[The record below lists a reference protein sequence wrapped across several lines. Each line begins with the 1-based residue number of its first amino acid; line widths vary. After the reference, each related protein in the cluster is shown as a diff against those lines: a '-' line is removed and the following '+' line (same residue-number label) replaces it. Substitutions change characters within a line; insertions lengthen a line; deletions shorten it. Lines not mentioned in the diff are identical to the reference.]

1 MFKTTF
7 VKLPP
12 KIISYRNFKHYDKN
26 KFINELV
33 GNLFKEGIYDYDKFE
48 EIFQQT
54 FEKIAPLKRNIIRGN
69 NKPFMTKDLN
79 KAIATRSRLL
89 NIAKKSHDP
98 IDIKRYKKQRNFVK
112 NLNLKTKQKIF
123 QIIRFKKVFHQQK
136 LLEKCF
142 LKNMHLLKSLL
153 VEGDEIIG
161 DDKMFAEIMNNYF
174 SNITETLNVQRWP
187 EPDVIQNEDVVLK
200 SIRKYQHHPSFIK
213 IESLFKSDEQFEFPH
228 ILPET
233 LKTKI
238 SALDTS
244 KSTTGDIPIQVIK
257 ETIDL
262 ILAPLTDCLNASIND
277 GIFPHKMKLADLTPI
292 FKKDEKLL
300 KKNYRGISLLSAFSK
315 VFEWLLAEPITHFMK
330 DRISENLCGF
340 RQNYSTEDALLQLLE
355 NWRKHLDKQEIVG
368 AIACDLS
375 KAFDTIPHDLIIAKL
390 EAYGFEY
397 NALKLISSY
406 LRDRMQR
413 CKIGSEFSNW
423 IKILVGFP
431 QGSVLGPLLFNIFIN
446 DFLLFATDSLIC
458 NFADDETIYCCGK
471 TLESV
476 THKLENGITFAI
488 EWFNKNSLVPNPEKF
503 QLMTLGTIKKFPLCL
518 EINGHRTV

>member
-1 MFKTTF
+1 M
-7 VKLPP
+7 
-12 KIISYRNFKHYDKN
+12 
-26 KFINELV
+26 
-33 GNLFKEGIYDYDKFE
+33 
-48 EIFQQT
+48 
-54 FEKIAPLKRNIIRGN
+54 
-69 NKPFMTKDLN
+69 
-79 KAIATRSRLL
+79 
-89 NIAKKSHDP
+89 
-98 IDIKRYKKQRNFVK
+98 
-112 NLNLKTKQKIF
+112 
-123 QIIRFKKVFHQQK
+123 
-136 LLEKCF
+136 
-142 LKNMHLLKSLL
+142 
-153 VEGDEIIG
+153 
-161 DDKMFAEIMNNYF
+161 
-174 SNITETLNVQRWP
+174 
-187 EPDVIQNEDVVLK
+187 IQNEDVVLK
-200 SIRKYQHHPSFIK
+200 SIRKYQHHPSIIK
-213 IESLFKSDEQFEFPH
+213 IKSLFKSDEKFEFPH

-238 SALDTS
+238 SALYTS

-315 VFEWLLAEPITHFMK
+315 VFERLLAEPITHFMK

-458 NFADDETIYCCGK
+458 NFADDQTIYCCGK

-518 EINGHRTV
+518 EINGHRTVSTFEMVLLGITIDWKLNFNNHAKMVCNNANRKVSALMRLRNTLSVEQKLVLLNSYVMSQFNYCSSVWMFRGNDERIKSVHGRALRVVYNNFS